1 MRILIAPIALLA
13 ACSPMAGDEHAVSPA
28 HPEDERSYATQ
39 VEAPTPDYAEL
50 MRAEHYDGEGYVR
63 REATAAPPANARDIG
78 RTWTGRLEAAHALL
92 GAGYDGKGAD
102 GAVTSIDVGMT
113 ESEFAR
119 WAQENGWTVPRHIAW
134 SFVPAMNLPTVSEA
148 AKPGIRFWPASSA
161 RTGAQNEALLFGRVE
176 LRDGCFW
183 ATQGDGEADQLAFFH
198 AEIGLDKDAEGF
210 YVLKDRVGGQTLARL
225 GEPMNWGGP
234 PSAYIAPETTAA
246 LREACGDAPVLVV
259 GSPESRERFAAK
271 YPHVR
276 DPAPP
281 PPAD

>member
-102 GAVTSIDVGMT
+102 GAVTSIDVNDPSAG
-113 ESEFAR
+113 
-119 WAQENGWTVPRHIAW
+119 
-134 SFVPAMNLPTVSEA
+134 AMV
-148 AKPGIRFWPASSA
+148 
-161 RTGAQNEALLFGRVE
+161 NE
-176 LRDGCFW
+176 
-183 ATQGDGEADQLAFFH
+183 H
-198 AEIGLDKDAEGF
+198 LDAGPSPFD
-210 YVLKDRVGGQTLARL
+210 GGQVQWTHL
-225 GEPMNWGGP
+225 
-234 PSAYIAPETTAA
+234 PSI
-246 LREACGDAPVLVV
+246 
-259 GSPESRERFAAK
+259 SN
-271 YPHVR
+271 
-276 DPAPP
+276 
-281 PPAD
+281 